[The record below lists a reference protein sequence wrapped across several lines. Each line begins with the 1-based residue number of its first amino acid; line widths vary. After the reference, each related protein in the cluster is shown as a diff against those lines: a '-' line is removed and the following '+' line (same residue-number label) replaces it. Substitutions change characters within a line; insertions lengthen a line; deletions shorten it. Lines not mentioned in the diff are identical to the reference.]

1 MPPAKKPGVMQSQ
14 LIGYVNP
21 HDQTRQLLTV
31 DLSDHAR
38 PMTVRIARASVDEI
52 IALVEACNA
61 GLEAVRKAHK

>member
-1 MPPAKKPGVMQSQ
+1 MPPTKKPSVQQSQ

-21 HDQTRQLLTV
+21 HDPTRQLLMA
-31 DLSDHAR
+31 DLSDQAR
-38 PMTVRIARASVDEI
+38 PFTVRIARASVDEI